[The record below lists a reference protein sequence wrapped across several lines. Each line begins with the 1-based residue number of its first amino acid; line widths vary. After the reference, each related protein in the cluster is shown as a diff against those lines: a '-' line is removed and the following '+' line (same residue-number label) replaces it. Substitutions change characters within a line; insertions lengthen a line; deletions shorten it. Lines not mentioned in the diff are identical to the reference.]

1 MLGAFGP
8 TIGISPAWIVVVVL
22 GGLVAFSVDAASW
35 QGMGGHLVA
44 EALPGEGR
52 LRRIAVHEAGHLLV
66 AEQEQLPVQQVLV
79 GTLACVRAGLSS
91 SGATEFA
98 VPDSVKMSLED
109 LRRWSRVLQAGI
121 TAEKLVYGKAR
132 AVLTTAL
139 CSVSSGACL
148 AMTSIRR
155 SGNNAGPGVRSSSS
169 SASSVPVLKTVLQLC
184 SPMHHAWGDD
194 DTACRMP
201 DRIGRG
207 HAVVRTD
214 RSGCF
219 PNGRGWPWRR
229 WGGLIAID
237 FWSRRVAVVV
247 FGGCV

>member
-1 MLGAFGP
+1 MADESQGSTATLRAGLVVVGITLLGAFGP

-44 EALPGEGR
+44 EALPGGEAR

-121 TAEKLVYGKAR
+121 AAEKLVYGKAR
-132 AVLTTAL
+132 GGADDRAL
-139 CSVSSGACL
+139 LGQLWGLSGHD
-148 AMTSIRR
+148 
-155 SGNNAGPGVRSSSS
+155 V
-169 SASSVPVLKTVLQLC
+169 
-184 SPMHHAWGDD
+184 
-194 DTACRMP
+194 DTAQREQRRARREIEQQLRKQRGCLE
-201 DRIGRG
+201 DRAAALLADAPRLGR
-207 HAVVRTD
+207 
-214 RSGCF
+214 
-219 PNGRGWPWRR
+219 
-229 WGGLIAID
+229 
-237 FWSRRVAVVV
+237 
-247 FGGCV
+247 